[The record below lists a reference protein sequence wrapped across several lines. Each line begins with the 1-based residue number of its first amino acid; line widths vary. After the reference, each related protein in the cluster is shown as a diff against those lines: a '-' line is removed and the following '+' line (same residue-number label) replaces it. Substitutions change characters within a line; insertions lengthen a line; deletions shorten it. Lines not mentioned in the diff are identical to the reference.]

1 MKKVLIITIA
11 FVSTLGVYNANAWAH
26 QAHGTTAYI
35 ADAYNM
41 LNSHVVMMGISAALV
56 VLLPV
61 YSKLLRK
68 INTSVEVEGNDS
80 MAAIELND

>member
-1 MKKVLIITIA
+1 
-11 FVSTLGVYNANAWAH
+11 
-26 QAHGTTAYI
+26 
-35 ADAYNM
+35 M
-41 LNSHVVMMGISAALV
+41 LNTHVIMIGVSAALV

-61 YSKLLRK
+61 YSKLLKK